1 MKNSL
6 SLITLGCALL
16 ASPAL
21 SQDYAA
27 VSKTSSGGLPDEGI
41 GDLAM
46 TGDGRFVVF
55 ASRASDLVP
64 GDRLIDRIAGDT
76 AVALRIAQ
84 QFHREGLRGQEA
96 FDIRLHEGHPVQ
108 RDLSVHAR
116 LRFRLVDQG
125 AQLVASVVDY
135 GRQDDRAA
143 CRSISA
149 RIERRIRQQREL
161 GPVIH
166 RQRFRHG
173 CRAGAEDHVGQGIC
187 QFGRVRL

>member
-64 GDRLIDRIAGDT
+64 GDTNGNWDIF
-76 AVALRIAQ
+76 LRDW
-84 QFHREGLRGQEA
+84 FWLSGLPPDERPFVLGRCELPDWPVVSA
-96 FDIRLHEGHPVQ
+96 PISGPRWGGH
-108 RDLSVHAR
+108 
-116 LRFRLVDQG
+116 G
-125 AQLVASVVDY
+125 APKGSGEVPK
-135 GRQDDRAA
+135 R
-143 CRSISA
+143 
-149 RIERRIRQQREL
+149 
-161 GPVIH
+161 
-166 RQRFRHG
+166 
-173 CRAGAEDHVGQGIC
+173 
-187 QFGRVRL
+187 

>member
-64 GDRLIDRIAGDT
+64 GDTNGNWDIFLRDTELETIELI
-76 AVALRIAQ
+76 
-84 QFHREGLRGQEA
+84 
-96 FDIRLHEGHPVQ
+96 
-108 RDLSVHAR
+108 SV
-116 LRFRLVDQG
+116 L
-125 AQLVASVVDY
+125 
-135 GRQDDRAA
+135 
-143 CRSISA
+143 
-149 RIERRIRQQREL
+149 
-161 GPVIH
+161 
-166 RQRFRHG
+166 
-173 CRAGAEDHVGQGIC
+173 
-187 QFGRVRL
+187 